1 MDGEIAE
8 GARILVVE
16 AEPNAR
22 AAVVALLRDAG
33 YVADGAADE
42 AQAQASIAA
51 ARPDLVLA
59 DVTGQASL
67 ERMSRLRGADAAVV
81 AMTPFGSVDAAVA
94 AVERGAD
101 DYLSKPIDRRE
112 LLQVTRRTLACR
124 ALERETIR
132 LRRALE
138 GRAAA
143 REPSPIEAPAIPGA
157 SLRAIERFAIER
169 TLAQV
174 GGSDRE
180 AAKILGITRRELR
193 LRIAG
198 DVPA

>member
-1 MDGEIAE
+1 MHGEIAE
-8 GARILVVE
+8 GARVLVVE

-22 AAVVALLRDAG
+22 AAVVALLREAG
-33 YVADGAADE
+33 YAAEGAADE

-59 DVTGQASL
+59 AVTGRDSL
-67 ERMSRLRGADAAVV
+67 ERMSRLRGSGAAVV
-81 AMTPFGSVDAAVA
+81 AMTPFGSVEAAVA

-124 ALERETIR
+124 ALERETVR

-138 GRAAA
+138 HRAAP
-143 REPSPIEAPAIPGA
+143 EPVETPAIPGA
-157 SLRAIERFAIER
+157 SLRAIERFAILR

-174 GGSDRE
+174 GSDGV